1 MKLSSCLLTLVG
13 WVVWSLW
20 SCAPVVVQ
28 EEGQEMDQERFR
40 VNIAFDP
47 AVPQAITGFVH
58 LGRVYSLTM
67 ASAGVGLGAG
77 SPRDLDAMI
86 DAINELTDVR
96 AEFASS
102 IPYSDPRLF
111 DLPLIIPQSAPNEVE
126 MEQLV
131 RYLLEG
137 GFVMDLD
144 MGFDT
149 YRNGLEKYGE
159 LVWGRDAWTERLA
172 DDHPVYT
179 AFFKLEGGVPQVGMP
194 SVNRGRPEHMQGLFV
209 NGRLAGV
216 KFALRE
222 PPIDTNRAARLSR
235 QEPDEE
241 VVDLRN
247 EPPPNDFRRR
257 QMAVNV
263 VVYALIQEGSLARK
277 IMERIEDIGSGE

>member
-1 MKLSSCLLTLVG
+1 MKLLSFLLTLVVCG
-13 WVVWSLW
+13 LW
-20 SCAPVVVQ
+20 GCAPVAVQ
-28 EEGQEMDQERFR
+28 EGGQEIDQERFR
-40 VNIAFDP
+40 VKIAFDP

-111 DLPLIIPQSAPNEVE
+111 DLPLIIPQSTPNEVE

-144 MGFDT
+144 MGFDS

-172 DDHPVYT
+172 NDHPIYT

-194 SVNRGRPEHMQGLFV
+194 SVNRGRPEQMQGLFV

-222 PPIDTNRAARLSR
+222 PPIDTNLAARYAR

-241 VVDLRN
+241 EVNLRN
-247 EPPPNDFRRR
+247 EQPNDFRRR

-277 IMERIEDIGSGE
+277 IMETAEGAGSEE